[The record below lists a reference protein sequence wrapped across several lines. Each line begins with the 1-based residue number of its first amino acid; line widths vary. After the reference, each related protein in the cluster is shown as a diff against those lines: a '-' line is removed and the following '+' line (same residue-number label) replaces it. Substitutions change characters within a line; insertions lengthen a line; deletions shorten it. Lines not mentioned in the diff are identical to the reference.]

1 MSERHKVESKDGT
14 PTIERVPFGS
24 EATRVAEIVER
35 DGGVILTD
43 VLTREEVDAVNREL
57 EPSVE
62 SHGNTDLAA
71 AFAEVNTSGRE
82 EEKKT
87 GYDGARTRH
96 LQHCVKRSKTY
107 REKIVASETLAEYI
121 EAVVP
126 GCFGRYSLWVSV
138 LIDTL
143 PGEIVQDLHRDSFA
157 IVAPF
162 IGHGNDNRL
171 RNVFCNTLLAL
182 TDSTEEMGAT
192 RVIPRS
198 GHWSDHSDC
207 GSQDQTI
214 PVEMQA
220 GEVFFYNGKTL
231 HSGGANTTDRIRRL
245 LATSFTLPYV
255 MGEEAWPFAI
265 SVDEARTYPKRVQEV
280 LGFRSITT
288 TGEKPGFFWRVD
300 TKPLEEH
307 LDLEP

>member
-1 MSERHKVESKDGT
+1 MSESVKVESQDWT
-14 PTIERVPFGS
+14 PTIERVSFGS
-24 EATRVAEIVER
+24 DVAQVAEIVDR

-57 EPSVE
+57 EPSME
-62 SHGNTDLAA
+62 RHAGSAL
-71 AFAEVNTSGRE
+71 AEVFAGVTATGRK
-82 EEKKT
+82 EKEKT
-87 GYDGARTRH
+87 GYEGARTRH

-107 REKIVASETLAEYI
+107 RDKILASEILGEYV

-126 GCFGRYSLWVSV
+126 GCFGRFSCFASV
-138 LIDTL
+138 VIDAL
-143 PGEIVQDLHRDSFA
+143 PGEIRQNLHRDGFFLFG
-157 IVAPF
+157 PYT
-162 IGHGNDNRL
+162 GHGNDNRL
-171 RNVFCNTLLAL
+171 PNVFCNTLLAL

-198 GHWSDHSDC
+198 GHWSDLSGG

-220 GEVFFYNGKTL
+220 GEMFFYNGKTL
-231 HSGGANTTDRIRRL
+231 HSGGANTTDRTRRL
-245 LATSFTLPYV
+245 LATSFTRPDV
-255 MGEEAWPFAI
+255 MGEEAWPFVI
-265 SVDEARTYPKRVQEV
+265 SLDEARTYPKRVQEL

-288 TGEKPGFFWRVD
+288 TGEKPGFLWRVD